1 MGLKKIFKT
10 KYQSEF
16 VLFIIFAIT
25 FLAIGFIIPDKFFTI
40 RSITSMAFQM
50 PELGLLSLAMM
61 AVVLTG
67 GINLSIATTASLTSI
82 LAAFVLSSSFATN
95 NPILGVVLAFIVIV
109 LTSLIM
115 GSINGVFVS
124 YVGVAAMLVT
134 LGTMTLFEG
143 IGLNLTKG
151 GAISGFPS
159 LFMAIGNKS
168 FLGIPIPIIIYI
180 VVVVVSYILLE
191 KTVWGVHVHM
201 LGSNPIATE
210 FSGIDVKWTVFKVY
224 LYSALMSGL
233 AGMIMISRYNSAKT
247 DYGSSYV
254 MQAITAVVLGGT
266 SIYGGHG
273 TVLGTVIA
281 VAIIQVV
288 STGLNIIGINRNIV
302 DITIGAILIL
312 VLSIRYLTKV
322 MTDRSLIRARKQK

>member
-1 MGLKKIFKT
+1 MGLKNFFKT
-10 KYQSEF
+10 KYQSEL

-25 FLAIGFIIPDKFFTI
+25 FMVIGFIIPDKFFTL
-40 RSITSMAFQM
+40 RNITSMAFQM

-95 NPILGVVLAFIVIV
+95 NPLLGIIIAFVVIV
-109 LTSLIM
+109 VTSLIM
-115 GSINGVFVS
+115 GAINGVFVS

-159 LFMAIGNKS
+159 MFMMIGNKS
-168 FLGIPIPIIIYI
+168 FLGVPIPIIIYI
-180 VVVVVSYILLE
+180 VVVIVSYLLLE
-191 KTVWGVHVHM
+191 KTVWGVNVHM
-201 LGSNPIATE
+201 VGSNPTATE
-210 FSGIDVKWTVFKVY
+210 FSGINVRWTIFKVY

-322 MTDRSLIRARKQK
+322 LSDRSLIQARKQK